1 MDFVLKLRM
10 GALKN
15 LSAINEIQR
24 PDGKLVSINEYL
36 LWKDFKSGDLSA
48 YALIYRKYF
57 FVLYNY
63 GKKICSDHELI
74 KDCIQD
80 LFIKIWNNRENLN
93 DTTSVKYYLF
103 TSFKNKLLD
112 TLKSPSQRLKTDEDV
127 MSFELIDSSDPE
139 NELFY
144 SQKERVLKAMNKLSQ
159 HQQKVLELK
168 FYKNQSNQEI
178 ADELGITIQS
188 VYNSVFKT
196 LRSIRKQLQIVLLF
210 LMYNL

>member
-1 MDFVLKLRM
+1 MPEAKLI
-10 GALKN
+10 
-15 LSAINEIQR
+15 SA
-24 PDGKLVSINEYL
+24 NEYL
-36 LWKDFKSGDLSA
+36 LWKDFKSGNLSA
-48 YALIYRKYF
+48 YSLIYRKYF

-63 GKKICSDHELI
+63 GTKICSDKELI

-103 TSFKNKLLD
+103 TSLKHKLLD
-112 TLKSPSQRLKTDEDV
+112 TLKSPHQKLRLDEDI
-127 MSFELIDSSDPE
+127 MNFEMADNGDTD

-144 SQKERVLKAMNKLSQ
+144 WQKERVLKAMNNLSR